1 MQYISSYV
9 PILWYIDNINIL
21 DPDDNIVHALDPPKC
36 NQYRSICLKFKKY
49 NALETAELQNN

>member
-1 MQYISSYV
+1 MRTISTYMYIMVY
-9 PILWYIDNINIL
+9 DNINIL